1 MKLKKI
7 TAFTLAA
14 ACSFSLLSVMP
25 YTAGAET
32 YEDLNYETVDEDL
45 DTVDDYV
52 VITGCDSSAVSVSI
66 PPEINGLPV
75 RKIGEK
81 AFCNIDSLTEVKIP
95 DGIETI
101 GELAFCGCDYLTA
114 IKLPDT
120 VTEICSQAFYYMSSL
135 SDVELGSGLKTIGEQ
150 AFYECENL
158 KKMII
163 PEGVL
168 SIGKEVFGISGLTSI
183 VLPESLNEIG
193 VSAFYSTPLINSQS
207 DEPVYYV
214 HNWVVG
220 RSTDYIST
228 FETKEGTRGIANY
241 ALAGSNVQ
249 YAKIGDGVKVIG
261 DYAFTS
267 CHCLETV
274 EIADSVTKIG
284 DYAFYDCYNLNEVI
298 LPAELTELGESA
310 FSYYR
315 FSVPIKSIT
324 IPDKLTEIK
333 KETFYGCN
341 NLETVTIG
349 SGLKKICE
357 NAFLECTAL
366 KEITIPE
373 NVQEIE
379 WRAFQASG
387 LDTVRIENPKCVIGD
402 SEYTFGSASVIYG
415 YSGSTAEAYAKKYK
429 RTFKSIDN
437 PVIIGDATGDGYVNL
452 YDAVKIAKYIMGM
465 VQFDETEM
473 YAADYN
479 EDGTVNI
486 YDAIG
491 IAKLLLS

>member
-1 MKLKKI
+1 M
-7 TAFTLAA
+7 
-14 ACSFSLLSVMP
+14 
-25 YTAGAET
+25 Y
-32 YEDLNYETVDEDL
+32 
-45 DTVDDYV
+45 
-52 VITGCDSSAVSVSI
+52 
-66 PPEINGLPV
+66 
-75 RKIGEK
+75 
-81 AFCNIDSLTEVKIP
+81 
-95 DGIETI
+95 
-101 GELAFCGCDYLTA
+101 
-114 IKLPDT
+114 
-120 VTEICSQAFYYMSSL
+120 SL
-135 SDVELGSGLKTIGEQ
+135 SDVELGSGLKTIGSY
-150 AFYECENL
+150 AFSECENL
-158 KKMII
+158 KKIII
-163 PEGVL
+163 PDGVL
-168 SIGKEVFGISGLTSI
+168 SIENSAFLSSGLTSV
-183 VLPESLNEIG
+183 VLPESLNEMG
-193 VSAFYSTPLINSQS
+193 SSVFGLTPLTQSQS
-207 DEPVYYV
+207 NEPVCYV
-214 HNWVVG
+214 HNWVVQIN
-220 RSTDYIST
+220 DYSIT
-228 FETKEGTRGIANY
+228 IFETKEGTKGIANR
-241 ALAGSNVQ
+241 LFGSNSSNSLQ
-249 YAKIGDGVKVIG
+249 YVKIGDGVKVIG

-284 DYAFYDCYNLNEVI
+284 DYAFADCYNLNEVI

-373 NVQEIE
+373 NVREIE
-379 WRAFQASG
+379 WRAFQESG

-415 YSGSTAEAYAKKYK
+415 YSGSTAEVYAKKYK

-437 PVIIGDATGDGYVNL
+437 PVIIGNATGDGYVNL

-465 VQFDETEM
+465 IQFDETEM